1 MSGFFDRLYA
11 RYAPEVGVD
20 LGTANTPVFVRGEGV
35 RFSEPSMVAI
45 DTDSGEIITVGEGAK
60 QMLGRTPRNVTVVR
74 PMRNGVV
81 SNFTYTEAL
90 VRRLLER
97 ALRGRP
103 LLPPRVMVGVPGS
116 ATVVEKKAVKE
127 AALGAG
133 AGRVYFV
140 EQAMAAAVGAGLKVL
155 EPNASGIADIGGG
168 TTEVAVIS
176 LGGIVV
182 GKSLKLGGDRLDDA
196 IMAHIRA
203 TRGFIIGERSAEQL
217 KIALAYYG
225 RPLGRASVSTFG
237 QNVRTRGPGTLEV
250 REEEIGAAIAE
261 PLGEIVDAIRGVV
274 EQTPP
279 ELVRDLSERGLVIA
293 GGGSQIAGLA
303 ETLSLVLRLPVRRA
317 ENPLLCV
324 ALGTG
329 EILRDRRLFDTLFPA
344 SVSLIGRWWR
354 FLRSG
359 MKESSSYSSR

>member
-1 MSGFFDRLYA
+1 MSGLFDRLYA
-11 RYAPEVGVD
+11 HFAPEVGVD
-20 LGTANTPVFVRGEGV
+20 LGTANTPVFVRGEGI
-35 RFSEPSMVAI
+35 RFSEPSMVAV
-45 DTDSGEIITVGEGAK
+45 DTDTGEIITVGEGAR
-60 QMLGRTPRNVTVVR
+60 QMLGRTPRNITVVR

-103 LLPPRVMVGVPGS
+103 LIPPRVMIGVPGS
-116 ATVVEKKAVKE
+116 ATIVEKKAVTQ

-140 EQAMAAAVGAGLKVL
+140 EQAMAAAVGAGLPVL

-168 TTEVAVIS
+168 TTEIAIIA

-182 GKSLKLGGDRLDDA
+182 GSSIKLGGDKLDEAITARL
-196 IMAHIRA
+196 RSS
-203 TRGFIIGERSAEQL
+203 RGFVIGERTAEQL
-217 KIALAYYG
+217 KITLGYYG
-225 RPLGRASVSTFG
+225 RPLGRKPVAVVG
-237 QNVRTRGPGTLEV
+237 QYIRERRPGTLEV

-261 PLGEIVDAIRGVV
+261 PLGEIVDAIRAVV
-274 EQTPP
+274 ERTPP
-279 ELVRDLSERGLVIA
+279 ELVRDLSERGFVLA

-303 ETLSLVLRLPVRRA
+303 ETLGLVLRLPVRLADR
-317 ENPLLCV
+317 PLSCV

-329 EILRDRRLFDTLFPA
+329 EILRDRVLFDTLFPA

-359 MKESSSYSSR
+359 MKESSSFSSR